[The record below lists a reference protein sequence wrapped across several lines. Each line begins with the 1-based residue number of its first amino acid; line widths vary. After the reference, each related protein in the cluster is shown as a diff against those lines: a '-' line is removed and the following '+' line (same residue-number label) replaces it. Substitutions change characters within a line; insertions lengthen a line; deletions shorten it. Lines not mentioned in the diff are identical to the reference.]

1 MKRNTLLLWAL
12 AAAVLLG
19 HAAQAQLYI
28 DKTPENRTA
37 AVAPSTETT
46 ERSRTSVD
54 TLRRIDPTDSEVV
67 RLREADK
74 QGNMLLEIN
83 GLGLTLGR
91 SYESKTWDDLKKRRF
106 ALTFASDI
114 EVGFTSLLGVKYDR
128 PHETA
133 PDFLNQTLGCS
144 FHFGFAPVGIS
155 MRLDKKRRSYL
166 HLGMSYSV
174 DNIRLTNP
182 ALTVRNDGSLLVPV
196 ELGEPAEKSKLRY
209 TSLGFA
215 LRYNWHPVDKLRVSV
230 STHYDFLMNG
240 CAITKKPKKK
250 TSLSGFAPFRFGV
263 GASVGYRYVG
273 VFVRYTP
280 TSLFGSSS
288 GLEAQPLSYGLV
300 FNF

>member
-1 MKRNTLLLWAL
+1 MKRNTLLLL
-12 AAAVLLG
+12 AAAILFG
-19 HAAQAQLYI
+19 RAAHAQLYI
-28 DKTPENRTA
+28 DKNPENGA
-37 AVAPSTETT
+37 SAVAPTT
-46 ERSRTSVD
+46 EPTERTRTSVD

-74 QGNMLLEIN
+74 EGNMLLEIN

-91 SYESKTWDDLKKRRF
+91 SYESRTWDDLKKRRF

-114 EVGFTSLLGVKYDR
+114 ELGFTSLLGVKYDR

-155 MRLDKKRRSYL
+155 MRLDKKRRSHL
-166 HLGMSYSV
+166 NLGMSYSV

-182 ALTVRNDGSLLVPV
+182 AFTVRNDGNRLVPV
-196 ELGEPAEKSKLRY
+196 ELDEPAEKSKLRY
-209 TSLGFA
+209 TTLGLV
-215 LRYNWHPVDKLRVSV
+215 LRYDWRPVDKLRISV

-240 CAITKKPKKK
+240 YAITKKPKEK
-250 TSLSGFAPFRFGV
+250 TALSGFAPFRFGV

-273 VFVRYTP
+273 VFVRYAP
-280 TSLFGSSS
+280 TSLFQSSS
-288 GLEAQPLSYGLV
+288 GLKAQTLSYGLV